1 MKSPNL
7 RGAVLLPPPHT
18 YTTHE
23 MPGAEAGA
31 GAGAEAGAGVP
42 PPETSTVILRTY
54 TSLENIDDFDPS
66 ELWENKIIRH
76 AFIRKVYLILALQ
89 LLVTTSI
96 VAVFTFIYYETNL
109 VVYYLLMMLVVC
121 VTILV
126 FSFQTKV
133 KQYPILYSFF
143 WVWFY
148 TVVIKT
154 HLLTSKRHYDR
165 FQREY
170 MFGALYFCT
179 DIVII
184 FAFLLQIVLLSSK

>member
-1 MKSPNL
+1 MSF
-7 RGAVLLPPPHT
+7 T
-18 YTTHE
+18 
-23 MPGAEAGA
+23 AG
-31 GAGAEAGAGVP
+31 
-42 PPETSTVILRTY
+42 TMS
-54 TSLENIDDFDPS
+54 S
-66 ELWENKIIRH
+66 
-76 AFIRKVYLILALQ
+76 
-89 LLVTTSI
+89 
-96 VAVFTFIYYETNL
+96 YYETNL

-133 KQYPILYSFF
+133 GFPSFIGFFYVLGIETFITVIPTLIIFFLHPVKQYPILYSFF

-148 TVVIKT
+148 TVVQVIKT